1 MICAVSLRRMNALAV
16 AYVIGA
22 ALSAVPRHKSHP
34 MVQYSAFHITS
45 AMWYAVWFAL
55 RRARSPKKY
64 LQSTSGFKLSA
75 PPLGFSEKAWF
86 ALSCALQFPLCPAA
100 ATMFPFFASCAFG
113 LKSVTHGS
121 NVAMF
126 AHTLLFGTTT
136 LFSGWDFI
144 LPAIFTTASLSGFAH
159 TGYRATAPALWLAA
173 GCHLLLGLCAVVV
186 HGISHSFHS
195 ATLLETL
202 LACLAAACCCEA
214 RITAFQTVRD
224 TRWDVT
230 LASRYAAVCSIL
242 LPFFV
247 LETQSSKK
255 KVSSAAVFLFALST
269 PWFAGFHRDWRK
281 EIVTPSLPKLSSSVV
296 CLVCTATIAFT
307 YRYIYFNN

>member
-1 MICAVSLRRMNALAV
+1 MNALAL

-34 MVQYSAFHITS
+34 MVQYSAFHFTS
-45 AMWYAVWFAL
+45 AMWYAVWFAV
-55 RRARSPKKY
+55 RRTQSSKKY
-64 LQSTSGFKLSA
+64 LQSTTGLKLTA

-86 ALSCALQFPLCPAA
+86 ALSCALQFPLSPAA

-126 AHTLLFGTTT
+126 AHTLLFGTAT
-136 LFSGWDFI
+136 LFSGWEFI
-144 LPAIFTTASLSGFAH
+144 LPAVLTTISFSGFAH
-159 TGYRATAPALWLAA
+159 TGYRATAPALWLAT
-173 GCHLLLGLCAVVV
+173 GMHIVLGVCALVL
-186 HGISHSFHS
+186 HGVSHSFHS

-202 LACLAAACCCEA
+202 LACFAAACCCEA
-214 RITAFQTVRD
+214 RIAAFQSVRD

-230 LASRYAAVCSIL
+230 LASRYAAVCSAI

-247 LETQSSKK
+247 LETQSAKE
-255 KVSSAAVFLFALST
+255 KVSSVAVFLFALST
-269 PWFAGFHRDWRK
+269 PWFAGFHQDWRK
-281 EIVTPSLPKLSSSVV
+281 EIITPSLPKLSLSFV
-296 CLVCTATIAFT
+296 CLVCTAVIALT
-307 YRYIYFNN
+307 YRYIYLNN